1 MPTKPKKSTTNMS
14 TSYAEINRM
23 HRIAFSSLKGAV
35 VVTSAKNGE
44 GSSLFSHTMAL
55 KSAESGNKT
64 LLIDLNMRNM
74 EITHNLELERFDWN
88 LAGLKTTLPK
98 KLLQTNKAVKN
109 LSFLSAPTDKESI
122 SYLKDVKNIEAFFK
136 LAEKQFDHIIIDTT
150 PVGTL
155 NRFNADPIL
164 LASAA
169 RKTILVTMAGVT
181 PKERIKKALNQLEEG
196 GVRAS
201 GIVINDYQNP
211 SLKESLLDFVAKFKK
226 FSPSLHNWLKNK
238 ICAAKGLN

>member
-1 MPTKPKKSTTNMS
+1 MPTKQKKSSKTMP

-23 HRIAFSSLKGAV
+23 HRIAFSNLKGTV
-35 VVTSAKNGE
+35 IVTSAKNGE
-44 GSSLFSHTMAL
+44 GSSLFAHTMAL

-74 EITHNLELERFDWN
+74 EITKNLELERFDWD
-88 LAGLKTTLPK
+88 LAGLKATLPK

-109 LSFLSAPTDKESI
+109 LSFLSAPLDKESI
-122 SYLKDVKNIEAFFK
+122 THLKNIKNIEIFLK
-136 LAEKQFDHIIIDTT
+136 LAEKQFDHIIVDTT

-155 NRFNADPIL
+155 NRYNADPIL
-164 LASAA
+164 LGSVA
-169 RKTILVTMAGVT
+169 RKTILVTLAGVT
-181 PKERIKKALNQLEEG
+181 PKDRIKKALNQLEEG

-211 SLKESLLDFVAKFKK
+211 SLRESLLDFISKFKK
-226 FSPSLHNWLKNK
+226 LSPSLHNWLRNK
-238 ICAAKGLN
+238 IMAATGLN